1 MIRRIDNS
9 LLDNLCQ
16 EAEENRRKRKHLN
29 FHSSYEEP
37 VQRLLNAI
45 EPGSYIR
52 PHMHKDPDKIEIFI
66 ALKGRFMVFIFD
78 DHGTVTDRIELVPAG
93 EVMGLELAPG
103 TWHTIAALEKG
114 SVAYEVKNGPYVETT
129 DKNFAKWAPEEGT
142 EEGTE
147 YLNYLLNSV

>member
-1 MIRRIDNS
+1 MIKKIDRK
-9 LLDNLCQ
+9 LLADLTKAAN
-16 EAEENRRKRKHLN
+16 NNKRSRKHMN
-29 FHSSYEEP
+29 FHESYGEP

-66 ALKGRFMVFIFD
+66 ALKGSFMVFIFNNEGD
-78 DHGTVTDRIELVPAG
+78 VTAKVRLEPAG
-93 EVMGLELAPG
+93 DIMGLELPPG

-114 SVAYEVKNGPYVETT
+114 SVAYEVKNGPYVEGS
-129 DKNFAKWAPEEGT
+129 DKNFASWAPEEGS
-142 EEGTE
+142 EEGIE